1 MINYKEPIDI
11 TMKEIEALRYCTS
24 DHISHGKSCMK
35 FVLLGNALYSSLIE
49 EKQVEN
55 KIVRCLGSYID
66 SVEVIRNDGT
76 VWGVCLSNFDNV
88 TPVNVTV
95 I

>member
-11 TMKEIEALRYCTS
+11 TMEYLKVLRYCTS
-24 DHISHGKSCMK
+24 NSTRYGKSYMK
-35 FVLLGNALYSSLIE
+35 FMQLGNALHGIE
-49 EKQVEN
+49 EMQVQN
-55 KIVRCLGSYID
+55 QIVRCLGNYID

-76 VWGVCLSNFDNV
+76 VWGVCLSNFDSV